1 MNEFKE
7 KFKEKLRLDIVNNL
21 PKDLSK
27 EELEKY
33 CEEKVNEIIE
43 TLEMQIS
50 IYNEIVDRLG

>member
-33 CEEKVNEIIE
+33 CEEKVTEIIE

>member
-43 TLEMQIS
+43 TLEMQIA
-50 IYNEIVDRLG
+50 IYNEIADRLG

>member
-1 MNEFKE
+1 MNE
-7 KFKEKLRLDIVNNL
+7 FKEKLRLDIVNNL

>member
-27 EELEKY
+27 EEVAKY

-43 TLEMQIS
+43 TLEMQIA
-50 IYNEIVDRLG
+50 IYNEIADRLG